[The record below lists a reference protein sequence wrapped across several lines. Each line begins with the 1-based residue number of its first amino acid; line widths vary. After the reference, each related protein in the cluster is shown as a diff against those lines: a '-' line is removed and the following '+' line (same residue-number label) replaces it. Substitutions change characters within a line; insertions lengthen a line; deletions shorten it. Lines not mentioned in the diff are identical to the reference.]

1 MLAGNESCRPTFTF
15 KGIENQLITSP
26 LMPLVDGNTIPQLG
40 LGVYKV
46 ENELAAPLVA
56 HALENG
62 YRLIDTASMYEN
74 EVGVGQ
80 GIRDSGLAR
89 EEVIVATKFWMDGLG
104 FEATL
109 KEFDKSL
116 KALKLDYLDLYLI
129 HWPAPKRGLLYVDS
143 WKAMEKLKN
152 EGVIRSIGVC
162 NFHTHHIDE
171 ILKVAEHVPVLN
183 QIELH
188 PWLTQEKVLEYDS
201 SHKIVTQA
209 WSPLARGN
217 ILEEPMLEALAKKH
231 GKSVA
236 QVVLRW
242 HIQRGVAVIPKS
254 NSKERI
260 IENMNVFDF
269 ELSEEQMAS
278 ITALNTNSR
287 TGVDPEDR
295 N

>member
-1 MLAGNESCRPTFTF
+1 M
-15 KGIENQLITSP
+15 ITSP
-26 LMPLVDGNTIPQLG
+26 LIPLLDGNTLPQLG

-46 ENELAAPLVA
+46 DNDLAAPLVS
-56 HALENG
+56 HALNNG

-80 GIRDSGLAR
+80 GIRDSGVPR
-89 EEVIVATKFWMDGLG
+89 EEVLVATKFWMDDLG
-104 FEATL
+104 FENTL
-109 KEFDKSL
+109 KAFDKSL
-116 KALKLDYLDLYLI
+116 KLLGLDYLDLYLI

-152 EGVIRSIGVC
+152 EGLIRSIGVC

-171 ILKVAEHVPVLN
+171 ILKVAEHKPVLN

-188 PWLTQEKVLEYDS
+188 PWLTQDKVLDYDN

-209 WSPLARGN
+209 WSPLARGK
-217 ILEEPMLEALAKKH
+217 ILEEEMLATVGSKYE
-231 GKSVA
+231 KSVA

-254 NSKERI
+254 NSKDRI
-260 IENMNVFDF
+260 VENMNVFDF
-269 ELSEEQMAS
+269 ELSDEEMAAIS
-278 ITALNTNSR
+278 ALNSGFR

>member
-1 MLAGNESCRPTFTF
+1 MV
-15 KGIENQLITSP
+15 TSP
-26 LMPLVDGNTIPQLG
+26 LMNLQDGNTMPQLG

-46 ENELAAPLVA
+46 DNNIAAPLVS
-56 HALENG
+56 HALQNG

-80 GIRDSGLAR
+80 GIVDSGVPR
-89 EEVIVATKFWMDGLG
+89 EEVLVATKFWMDDLG
-104 FEATL
+104 FENTL
-109 KEFDKSL
+109 KAFDKSL
-116 KALKLDYLDLYLI
+116 KLLGLDYLDFYLI
-129 HWPAPKRGLLYVDS
+129 HWPAPKRGLLYVES

-152 EGVIRSIGVC
+152 EGLIRSIGVC

-171 ILKVAEHVPVLN
+171 ILKVAEHKPVIN

-188 PWLTQEKVLEYDS
+188 PWLTQENAIAYDNAHS
-201 SHKIVTQA
+201 IVTQA
-209 WSPLARGN
+209 WSPLARGK
-217 ILEEPMLEALAKKH
+217 ILEEPMLEAMAIKH

-236 QVVLRW
+236 QIVLRW

-260 IENMNVFDF
+260 VENMNVFNF
-269 ELSEEQMAS
+269 ELSAEEVAA
-278 ITALNTNSR
+278 ITALNTNFR

>member
-1 MLAGNESCRPTFTF
+1 MV
-15 KGIENQLITSP
+15 TSP
-26 LMPLVDGNTIPQLG
+26 VMPLLDGNTIPQLG

-46 ENELAAPLVA
+46 DNEIAAPLVS
-56 HALENG
+56 HALNNG

-80 GIRDSGLAR
+80 GIRDSGVPR
-89 EEVIVATKFWMDGLG
+89 EEVLVATKFWMDDLG
-104 FEATL
+104 FENTL
-109 KEFDKSL
+109 KAFDKSL
-116 KALKLDYLDLYLI
+116 KLLGLEYLDLYLI

-152 EGVIRSIGVC
+152 EGLIRSIGVC

-171 ILKVAEHVPVLN
+171 ILKVAEHKPVLN
-183 QIELH
+183 QVELH
-188 PWLTQEKVLEYDS
+188 PWLTQDKVLDYDN

-209 WSPLARGN
+209 WSPLARGK
-217 ILEEPMLEALAKKH
+217 ILEEEMLATVGSKYE
-231 GKSVA
+231 KSVA

-254 NSKERI
+254 NSKDRI
-260 IENMNVFDF
+260 VENMNVFDF
-269 ELSEEQMAS
+269 ELSDEEMAAIS
-278 ITALNTNSR
+278 ALNSGFR

>member
-1 MLAGNESCRPTFTF
+1 LPANIYLSQ
-15 KGIENQLITSP
+15 GIENQLITSP

-74 EVGVGQ
+74 EVGVGE
-80 GIRDSGLAR
+80 GIRASGLPR

-104 FEATL
+104 FENTL

-129 HWPAPKRGLLYVDS
+129 HWPAPKRGLLYVES

-183 QIELH
+183 QVELH
-188 PWLTQEKVLEYDS
+188 PWLTQEKVLEYDN

-209 WSPLARGN
+209 WSPLARGK
-217 ILEEPMLEALAKKH
+217 ILDEPMLETMAKKH

-269 ELSEEQMAS
+269 ELSQDEIAA
-278 ITALNTNSR
+278 ITALNTNFR

>member
-1 MLAGNESCRPTFTF
+1 M
-15 KGIENQLITSP
+15 ITSP
-26 LMPLVDGNTIPQLG
+26 LMRLVDGNTIPQLG

-80 GIRDSGLAR
+80 GIRDSGLPR
-89 EEVIVATKFWMDGLG
+89 EEVVVATKFWMDGLG

-116 KALKLDYLDLYLI
+116 KALKLEYLDLYLI

-188 PWLTQEKVLEYDS
+188 PWLTQEKVLDYDT

-209 WSPLARGN
+209 WSPLARGK
-217 ILEEPMLEALAKKH
+217 ILEEPMLETLAKKH

-269 ELSEEQMAS
+269 ELSQEQMAS

>member
-1 MLAGNESCRPTFTF
+1 M
-15 KGIENQLITSP
+15 ITSP
-26 LMPLVDGNTIPQLG
+26 RLPLLDGNTIPQLG

-46 ENELAAPLVA
+46 ENDIVAPLVS
-56 HALENG
+56 HALTNG

-80 GIRDSGLAR
+80 GIVDSGVPR
-89 EEVIVATKFWMDGLG
+89 EEIQVATKFWMDGLG
-104 FEATL
+104 FENTL
-109 KEFDKSL
+109 KAFDKSL
-116 KALKLDYLDLYLI
+116 KLLGLDYLDFYLI

-143 WKAMEKLKN
+143 WRAMEKLKN
-152 EGVIRSIGVC
+152 EGLVRSIGVC
-162 NFHTHHIDE
+162 NFHTHHLDE
-171 ILKVAEHVPVLN
+171 ILKVAEHKPVLN

-188 PWLTQEKVLEYDS
+188 PWLTQEKTLAYDNEHS
-201 SHKIVTQA
+201 ILTQA
-209 WSPLARGN
+209 WSPLARGK
-217 ILEEPMLEALAKKH
+217 ILDEQSLTDLANKH

-236 QVVLRW
+236 QIVLRW

-254 NSKERI
+254 NSKDRI

-269 ELSEEQMAS
+269 ELSADEVSA
-278 ITALNTNSR
+278 ITALNTNFR

>member
-1 MLAGNESCRPTFTF
+1 M
-15 KGIENQLITSP
+15 ITSP
-26 LMPLVDGNTIPQLG
+26 LMSLQDGNTIPQLG

-46 ENELAAPLVA
+46 DNDLAAPLVS
-56 HALENG
+56 HALTNG

-80 GIRDSGLAR
+80 GIADSGIPR
-89 EEVIVATKFWMDGLG
+89 EELQVATKFWLEDLG
-104 FEATL
+104 FENTL
-109 KEFDKSL
+109 KAFDKSL
-116 KALKLDYLDLYLI
+116 KLLGLDYLDFYLI
-129 HWPAPKRGLLYVDS
+129 HWPAPKRGLLYVES

-152 EGVIRSIGVC
+152 EGVVRSIGVC

-171 ILKVAEHVPVLN
+171 ILKVAEHKPVLN
-183 QIELH
+183 QIEIH
-188 PWLTQEKVLEYDS
+188 PWLTQEKVIDYDS
-201 SHKIVTQA
+201 ANSILTQA
-209 WSPLARGN
+209 WSPLARGQ
-217 ILEEPMLEALAKKH
+217 ILEEQTLVALAKKH

-236 QVVLRW
+236 QIVLRW

-260 IENMNVFDF
+260 SQNMNVFDF
-269 ELSEEQMAS
+269 ELSAEEVS
-278 ITALNTNSR
+278 VITALNKNYR

>member
-1 MLAGNESCRPTFTF
+1 LTNAA
-15 KGIENQLITSP
+15 KSP
-26 LMPLVDGNTIPQLG
+26 LLKLLDGNTIPQLG

-46 ENELAAPLVA
+46 DNELAAPLVS
-56 HALENG
+56 HALTNG

-152 EGVIRSIGVC
+152 EEVIRSIGVC

-171 ILKVAEHVPVLN
+171 ILKVAEHIPVLN

-188 PWLTQEKVLEYDS
+188 PWLTQEKVLDYDT
-201 SHKIVTQA
+201 SHQIVTQA

-217 ILEEPMLEALAKKH
+217 ILEEPMLETLAKKH

-269 ELSEEQMAS
+269 ELSKEQMAS

>member
-1 MLAGNESCRPTFTF
+1 M
-15 KGIENQLITSP
+15 ITSP

-74 EVGVGQ
+74 EVGVGE
-80 GIRDSGLAR
+80 GIRASGLPR

-188 PWLTQEKVLEYDS
+188 PWLTQEKVLEYDT
-201 SHKIVTQA
+201 SHKIITQA
-209 WSPLARGN
+209 WSPLARGK
-217 ILEEPMLEALAKKH
+217 ILEEPMLETLAKKH

-269 ELSEEQMAS
+269 ELSQEEIAA
-278 ITALNTNSR
+278 ITALNTNFR

>member
-1 MLAGNESCRPTFTF
+1 MN
-15 KGIENQLITSP
+15 TSP
-26 LMPLVDGNTIPQLG
+26 LMDLQDGNTMPQLG

-46 ENELAAPLVA
+46 DNNIAAPLVS
-56 HALENG
+56 HALQNG

-80 GIRDSGLAR
+80 GIVDSGVPR
-89 EEVIVATKFWMDGLG
+89 EEVLVATKFWMDDLG
-104 FEATL
+104 FENTL
-109 KEFDKSL
+109 KAFDKSL
-116 KALKLDYLDLYLI
+116 KLLGLDYLDFYLI
-129 HWPAPKRGLLYVDS
+129 HWPAPKRGLLYVES

-152 EGVIRSIGVC
+152 EGLIRSIGVC

-171 ILKVAEHVPVLN
+171 ILKVAEHKPVIN

-188 PWLTQEKVLEYDS
+188 PWLTQENTIAYDNAHS
-201 SHKIVTQA
+201 IVTQA
-209 WSPLARGN
+209 WSPLARGK
-217 ILEEPMLEALAKKH
+217 ILQEPMLEAMAIKH

-236 QVVLRW
+236 QIVLRW

-260 IENMNVFDF
+260 VENMNVFNF
-269 ELSEEQMAS
+269 ELSAEEVAA
-278 ITALNTNSR
+278 ITALNTNFR

>member
-1 MLAGNESCRPTFTF
+1 M
-15 KGIENQLITSP
+15 ITSP

-104 FEATL
+104 FENTL
-109 KEFDKSL
+109 KEFDKSI
-116 KALKLDYLDLYLI
+116 KALNLDYLDLYLI

-188 PWLTQEKVLEYDS
+188 PWLAQEKVLEYDT

-209 WSPLARGN
+209 WSPLARGK
-217 ILEEPMLEALAKKH
+217 ILEEPMLETLAKKH

-269 ELSEEQMAS
+269 ELSAEEVSA
-278 ITALNTNSR
+278 ITALNTNFR

>member
-1 MLAGNESCRPTFTF
+1 
-15 KGIENQLITSP
+15 
-26 LMPLVDGNTIPQLG
+26 MPLLDGNTMPQLG

-46 ENELAAPLVA
+46 DNEIAAPLVS

-74 EVGVGQ
+74 EAGVGQ
-80 GIRDSGLAR
+80 GIRDSGVPR
-89 EEVIVATKFWMDGLG
+89 EEVVVATKFWMDGLG
-104 FEATL
+104 FENTL

-116 KALKLDYLDLYLI
+116 KLLKLDYLDLYLI

-171 ILKVAEHVPVLN
+171 ILKVAEHKPVLN
-183 QIELH
+183 QVELH
-188 PWLTQEKVLEYDS
+188 PWLTQEKVLEYDT
-201 SHKIVTQA
+201 SHGIVTQA
-209 WSPLARGN
+209 WSPLARGK
-217 ILEEPMLEALAKKH
+217 ILEEPMLETLAKEH

-254 NSKERI
+254 NSKDRI
-260 IENMNVFDF
+260 LENMNVFDF
-269 ELSEEQMAS
+269 ELTEQQMAA
-278 ITALNTNSR
+278 ITALNTNFR

>member
-1 MLAGNESCRPTFTF
+1 M
-15 KGIENQLITSP
+15 ITSP

-104 FEATL
+104 FENTL

-116 KALKLDYLDLYLI
+116 KALNLDYLDLYLI

-183 QIELH
+183 QVELH
-188 PWLTQEKVLEYDS
+188 PWLTQEKVLEYDT

-209 WSPLARGN
+209 WSPLARGK

-269 ELSEEQMAS
+269 ELSQEEISA
-278 ITALNTNSR
+278 ITALNTNFR

>member
-1 MLAGNESCRPTFTF
+1 M
-15 KGIENQLITSP
+15 ITSP
-26 LMPLVDGNTIPQLG
+26 LMSLQDGNTIPQLG

-46 ENELAAPLVA
+46 DNDLAAPLVS
-56 HALENG
+56 HALTNG

-80 GIRDSGLAR
+80 GITDSGIPR
-89 EEVIVATKFWMDGLG
+89 EQLQVATKFWLEDLG
-104 FEATL
+104 FENTL
-109 KEFDKSL
+109 KAFDKSL
-116 KALKLDYLDLYLI
+116 KLLGLDYLDFYLI
-129 HWPAPKRGLLYVDS
+129 HWPAPKRGLLYVES

-152 EGVIRSIGVC
+152 EGVVRSIGVC

-171 ILKVAEHVPVLN
+171 ILKVAEHKPVLN
-183 QIELH
+183 QIEIH
-188 PWLTQEKVLEYDS
+188 PWLTQEKVIDYDNANS
-201 SHKIVTQA
+201 ILTQA
-209 WSPLARGN
+209 WSPLARGQ
-217 ILEEPMLEALAKKH
+217 ILEEQTLVTLAKKH

-236 QVVLRW
+236 QIVLRW

-260 IENMNVFDF
+260 SQNMNVFDF
-269 ELSEEQMAS
+269 ELSAEEVS
-278 ITALNTNSR
+278 VITALNKNYR

>member
-1 MLAGNESCRPTFTF
+1 MTS
-15 KGIENQLITSP
+15 SP
-26 LMPLVDGNTIPQLG
+26 LMSLQDGNTIPQLG

-46 ENELAAPLVA
+46 ENEIAAPLVS
-56 HALENG
+56 HALKNG

-80 GIRDSGLAR
+80 GIVDSGVPR
-89 EEVIVATKFWMDGLG
+89 EEVQVATKFWMDGLG
-104 FEATL
+104 FENTL
-109 KEFDKSL
+109 KAFDKSL
-116 KALKLDYLDLYLI
+116 KLLGLDYLDFYLI

-152 EGVIRSIGVC
+152 EGLVRSIGVC

-171 ILKVAEHVPVLN
+171 ILKVAEHKPVLN

-188 PWLTQEKVLEYDS
+188 PWLTQEKTLEYDS
-201 SHKIVTQA
+201 AHSIVTQA
-209 WSPLARGN
+209 WSPLARGK
-217 ILEEPMLEALAKKH
+217 ILEEQSLAALAEKH

-236 QVVLRW
+236 QIVLRW

-260 IENMNVFDF
+260 VENMNVFDF
-269 ELSEEQMAS
+269 ELSADEVAS
-278 ITALNTNSR
+278 ITALNTDFR

>member
-1 MLAGNESCRPTFTF
+1 LVASQHFFTQQR
-15 KGIENQLITSP
+15 KKRVSLVTSP
-26 LMPLVDGNTIPQLG
+26 VMPLLDGTSIPQLG

-46 ENELAAPLVA
+46 DNEIAAPLVS
-56 HALENG
+56 HALNNG

-80 GIRDSGLAR
+80 GIRDSGVPR
-89 EEVIVATKFWMDGLG
+89 EEVLVATKFWMDDLG
-104 FEATL
+104 FENTL
-109 KEFDKSL
+109 KAFDKSL
-116 KALKLDYLDLYLI
+116 KLLGLEYLDLYLI

-152 EGVIRSIGVC
+152 DGLIRSIGVC

-171 ILKVAEHVPVLN
+171 ILKVAEHKPVLN
-183 QIELH
+183 QVELH
-188 PWLTQEKVLEYDS
+188 PWLTQDKVLDYDN
-201 SHKIVTQA
+201 SHKIITQA
-209 WSPLARGN
+209 WSPLARGK
-217 ILEEPMLEALAKKH
+217 ILEEEVLATLGAKH

-254 NSKERI
+254 NSMDRI
-260 IENMNVFDF
+260 TENMNVFDF
-269 ELSEEQMAS
+269 ELSGEEMAAIS
-278 ITALNTNSR
+278 ALNSGFR

>member
-1 MLAGNESCRPTFTF
+1 L
-15 KGIENQLITSP
+15 ENASKKRAKLITSP
-26 LMPLVDGNTIPQLG
+26 VMPLLDGNTMPQLG

-46 ENELAAPLVA
+46 DNEIAAPLVS

-80 GIRDSGLAR
+80 GIRDSGVPR
-89 EEVIVATKFWMDGLG
+89 EEVVVATKFWMDGLG
-104 FEATL
+104 FENTL

-116 KALKLDYLDLYLI
+116 KLLKLDYLDLYLI

-162 NFHTHHIDE
+162 NFHTHHVDE
-171 ILKVAEHVPVLN
+171 ILKVAEYKPVLN
-183 QIELH
+183 QVELH
-188 PWLTQEKVLEYDS
+188 PWLTQEKVLEYDT
-201 SHKIVTQA
+201 SHGIVTQA
-209 WSPLARGN
+209 WSPLARGK
-217 ILEEPMLEALAKKH
+217 ILEEPMLESLAKEH

-260 IENMNVFDF
+260 LENMNVFDF
-269 ELSEEQMAS
+269 ELTGEQMAA
-278 ITALNTNSR
+278 ITALNTNFR

>member
-1 MLAGNESCRPTFTF
+1 MV
-15 KGIENQLITSP
+15 TSP
-26 LMPLVDGNTIPQLG
+26 LMDLQDGNTMPQLG

-46 ENELAAPLVA
+46 DNDIAAPLVS
-56 HALENG
+56 HALANG

-74 EVGVGQ
+74 EAGVGR
-80 GIRDSGLAR
+80 GIADSGVPR
-89 EEVIVATKFWMDGLG
+89 EDVQVTTKFWMDDLG
-104 FEATL
+104 FENTL
-109 KEFDKSL
+109 KAFDKSL
-116 KALKLDYLDLYLI
+116 KLLGLDYLDFYLI

-152 EGVIRSIGVC
+152 EGLVRSIGVC

-171 ILKVAEHVPVLN
+171 ILKVAEHKPVVN

-188 PWLTQEKVLEYDS
+188 PWLTQEKTLEYDN
-201 SHKIVTQA
+201 SHSIVTQA
-209 WSPLARGN
+209 WSPLARGK
-217 ILEEPMLEALAKKH
+217 ILEEQALSDLAAKH

-236 QVVLRW
+236 QIVLRW
-242 HIQRGVAVIPKS
+242 HIQRGVSVIPKS

-260 IENMNVFDF
+260 VENMNVFDF
-269 ELSEEQMAS
+269 ELSKEEVAS
-278 ITALNTNSR
+278 ITALNKDFR